1 MLEVVGAIIYNEDGK
16 LLICQRNKN
25 KSLGLLWEFPGGKIE
40 EGESVFDAIKREI
53 LEELDITISTS
64 EVVGN
69 TIHHYDNFSVHL
81 TFIECKIVD
90 GTLVKKEHEDVKWI
104 DTLDLVNYEFCPAD
118 VEMVNKILN
127 K

>member
-40 EGESVFDAIKREI
+40 EGESVFDDIKREI

-81 TFIECKIVD
+81 TFIDCKIVD

-118 VEMVNKILN
+118 VEMVNKIICF
-127 K
+127 